1 MLVHD
6 TTGREVCTHLEMTTA
21 PFSAV
26 MARHRTCSFLAGR
39 GDGHMLVCQMFKD
52 TLERDGSTFDVLCSQ
67 VRQCAGRI
75 RRSTKCTYLQ
85 VGRMCFGLGH
95 TTNNVA
101 EYSALLRGLE
111 AAQALGVK
119 RIKCLGDSKLVVE
132 QVGSPSKP
140 QSISFLPQCRSTL

>member
-1 MLVHD
+1 MRQ
-6 TTGREVCTHLEMTTA
+6 TY
-21 PFSAV
+21 
-26 MARHRTCSFLAGR
+26 
-39 GDGHMLVCQMFKD
+39 K
-52 TLERDGSTFDVLCSQ
+52 TLKPSR
-67 VRQCAGRI
+67 RI
-75 RRSTKCTYLQ
+75 WLFMQ

-132 QVGSPSKP
+132 QVGLHSQASK
-140 QSISFLPQCRSTL
+140 IDIITVAKSTL